1 MLHDVA
7 IVGAGPIGAA
17 FALALRDSELD
28 VVVLDARPPGATV
41 RGDRTL
47 ALSHGTRLILERC
60 GVWAPLAAMPDAVT
74 PIAVVD
80 VSQAGGFGASTLS
93 ADLVDLPALGY
104 VVSYRAL
111 QAAVDVT
118 LALSGVD
125 VRHGHAVDSVSGTGA
140 YAAVT
145 LASAAEGVASDP
157 VLARLAVVADGGGTS
172 VPGIARR
179 RVDYRQSAIVAKVWR
194 GAPQD
199 GVAFERFTPA
209 GPIALLPE
217 GDHYGLVW
225 TMTPQRAEV
234 ALAQD
239 ESEFLAALTK
249 AFGAR
254 IGRFEKVEDRRV
266 FPLALEYAPTT
277 IGLRHVVIGNAAQ
290 MLHPVAGQ
298 GFNLGLRD
306 AYGLAQVLLDAPDRE
321 AIGSRAMLERYARSR
336 RPDRWAGI
344 AMTDGLVRL
353 FGNDRPWLSW
363 PRGIALTLL
372 DIVPPA
378 KRALTRVMLHGVR

>member
-1 MLHDVA
+1 M
-7 IVGAGPIGAA
+7 
-17 FALALRDSELD
+17 
-28 VVVLDARPPGATV
+28 
-41 RGDRTL
+41 
-47 ALSHGTRLILERC
+47 
-60 GVWAPLAAMPDAVT
+60 
-74 PIAVVD
+74 
-80 VSQAGGFGASTLS
+80 
-93 ADLVDLPALGY
+93 
-104 VVSYRAL
+104 
-111 QAAVDVT
+111 
-118 LALSGVD
+118 
-125 VRHGHAVDSVSGTGA
+125 
-140 YAAVT
+140 
-145 LASAAEGVASDP
+145 
-157 VLARLAVVADGGGTS
+157 
-172 VPGIARR
+172 
-179 RVDYRQSAIVAKVWR
+179 
-194 GAPQD
+194 
-199 GVAFERFTPA
+199 
-209 GPIALLPE
+209 
-217 GDHYGLVW
+217 
-225 TMTPQRAEV
+225 
-234 ALAQD
+234 
-239 ESEFLAALTK
+239 
-249 AFGAR
+249 
-254 IGRFEKVEDRRV
+254 

>member
-7 IVGAGPIGAA
+7 VVGAGPIGAA
-17 FALALRDSELD
+17 FALALAEGDLD
-28 VVVLDARPPGATV
+28 VVVLDARPPGATL

-60 GVWAPLAAMPDAVT
+60 GVWTPLCAIPGAVT
-74 PIAVVD
+74 PIGVVD

-93 ADLVDLPALGY
+93 ADLLDLPALGY
-104 VVSYRAL
+104 VASYRAL
-111 QAAVDVT
+111 QAAVDT
-118 LALSGVD
+118 ALARAGIE
-125 VRHGHAVDSVSGTGA
+125 VRHGETATSVSGTGT
-140 YAAVT
+140 YAAVA
-145 LASAAEGVASDP
+145 LAGAADP
-157 VLARLAVVADGGGTS
+157 VLARLAAVADGAGTS
-172 VPGIARR
+172 VAGITRR
-179 RVDYRQSAIVAKVWR
+179 RVDYGQSAIVAKVWR
-194 GAPQD
+194 GAAQD
-199 GVAFERFTPA
+199 GVAFERFTPH

-225 TMTPQRAEV
+225 TMTPERAEA

-239 ESEFLAALTK
+239 EGEFLAALAK

-254 IGRFEKVEDRRV
+254 IGRFKKVEDRRV
-266 FPLALEYAPTT
+266 FPLALEYAPAT
-277 IGLRHVVIGNAAQ
+277 IGLRSVVIGNAAQ

-306 AYGLAQVLLDAPDRE
+306 AWGLAQAVLDVSDRNE
-321 AIGSRAMLERYARSR
+321 IGSHAMLERYARSR

-344 AMTDGLVRL
+344 TLTDGLVRL
-353 FGNDRPWLSW
+353 YGNDIPWLSW

-372 DIVPPA
+372 DVVPPA
-378 KRALTRVMLHGVR
+378 KRAFTRVMLHGVR